1 MMSRLKDSS
10 RYTVEVEYTFP
21 LVDGKEFHPSEQF
34 LSRYL
39 SVTVKFTASPDSQ
52 SVL

>member
-1 MMSRLKDSS
+1 MMSHLKDSS

-21 LVDGKEFHPSEQF
+21 LVKSKEFHPSEQF

-39 SVTVKFTASPDSQ
+39 SVTVEFTASRDSQ
-52 SVL
+52 SIL

>member
-10 RYTVEVEYTFP
+10 RYTVEAEYTFP
-21 LVDGKEFHPSEQF
+21 LVNGKVFHPSEQF

-39 SVTVKFTASPDSQ
+39 SVTVEFTASRDSQ